1 MRIAVLGTGSVG
13 RAHAGKLADLGHD
26 TRMGTRDVERAMAST
41 EEARDGTGTLSQWLA
56 RTPDVRL
63 ATFADAAAGA
73 ELVIN
78 ATAGQ
83 GSLEA
88 LGQAGAENLDGRVVL
103 DVSNPLDFS
112 GGFPPRL
119 SVCNDDSVAEG
130 IQREFPASRVVKS
143 LNMVTAAVMVNP
155 GMVAGGEHAAF
166 VAGNDAAAKDVVTGL
181 LRDGFGW
188 KHVIDLGDITAARGM
203 EMYITLWI
211 RLMGALETPMFNIA
225 VVT

>member
-1 MRIAVLGTGSVG
+1 MRIAVLGTGMVG
-13 RAHAGKLADLGHD
+13 RAHAGRLAELGHEA
-26 TRMGTRDVERAMAST
+26 TMGTRDVERAMAST
-41 EEARDGTGTLSQWLA
+41 DEARDGTGTLSQWLG

-63 ATFADAAAGA
+63 ATFAAAAAGA

-88 LGQAGAENLDGRVVL
+88 LRQAGAGNLDGTVVL
-103 DVSNPLDFS
+103 DVSNPLDHS
-112 GGFPPRL
+112 VGFPPRL

-130 IQREFPASRVVKS
+130 IQREFPAARVVKS

-155 GMVAGGEHAAF
+155 GLLAGDEHAAF
-166 VAGNDAAAKDVVTGL
+166 VAGNDAAAKEKVTGL

-188 KHVIDLGDITAARGM
+188 KHVIDLGDLTAARGM
-203 EMYITLWI
+203 EMYVTLWI
-211 RLMGALETPMFNIA
+211 RLMGALRTPMFNVA